1 MPTDRVATER
11 DPETGAVV
19 REQRF
24 PEVHRKFVTLEVEF
38 EYTGE
43 PPNRARA
50 AAYLRDVV
58 WFAENQGGVNLAE
71 GGIRVSDILEADP
84 QRLAHDG

>member
-1 MPTDRVATER
+1 MPADER
-11 DPETGAVV
+11 S
-19 REQRF
+19 
-24 PEVHRKFVTLEVEF
+24 EVHRKFVTLEVEV

-58 WFAENQGGVNLAE
+58 QFAESQGGVSLAE
-71 GGIRVSDILEADP
+71 EGIRVSGILEADT
-84 QRLAHDG
+84 QHLGRGRYEQG